1 MGLGPPSLRKD
12 DLIFLIVGGDTPF
25 VLREGSTTTHDS
37 LGNRSRFVRLV
48 GPAYVCAAMSGEV
61 ADALR
66 NGAPLAQFKIK

>member
-12 DLIFLIVGGDTPF
+12 DLICLIVGDTPF
-25 VLREGSTTTHDS
+25 VLREDSTTTHDS

-48 GPAYVCAAMSGEV
+48 GPAYVHTTMSGEV

-66 NGAPLAQFKIK
+66 NGAPLAQLKIN